1 MGMTRRSIFWK
12 QPLLNVLAKHPV
24 CSLPP
29 APKVICAP
37 CSVIVVAG
45 MNTSPAKTR
54 TPINTKPVAAPFW
67 AAFNPNRFPW
77 NARGEL
83 DLQDIQRV
91 IKPDDIHFA
100 KTRLLC
106 LENTVGGKAVSQA
119 YTEAATGLAR
129 SNGLLCHLDGAR
141 IFNAAEKLN
150 LDLKEI
156 SQPFDSISICLSKGL
171 GAPAGSVLVGDANF
185 IQRAR
190 RWRKMLG
197 GGMRQAGILAAA
209 GLHALTHN
217 VARLAE
223 DHENARVLGAALS
236 NIPGFSLAEPVETN
250 MVFLAIEG
258 ATLPAL
264 TQHLADHGIKIS
276 GARWVLHKDVS
287 SEDLQT
293 LIKACEAFA
302 AARG

>member
-1 MGMTRRSIFWK
+1 MRTSS
-12 QPLLNVLAKHPV
+12 NVPV
-24 CSLPP
+24 DGEKCS
-29 APKVICAP
+29 
-37 CSVIVVAG
+37 
-45 MNTSPAKTR
+45 
-54 TPINTKPVAAPFW
+54 
-67 AAFNPNRFPW
+67 
-77 NARGEL
+77 
-83 DLQDIQRV
+83 
-91 IKPDDIHFA
+91 
-100 KTRLLC
+100 
-106 LENTVGGKAVSQA
+106 
-119 YTEAATGLAR
+119 
-129 SNGLLCHLDGAR
+129 
-141 IFNAAEKLN
+141 
-150 LDLKEI
+150 
-156 SQPFDSISICLSKGL
+156 
-171 GAPAGSVLVGDANF
+171 
-185 IQRAR
+185 
-190 RWRKMLG
+190 
-197 GGMRQAGILAAA
+197 AAA
-209 GLHALTHN
+209 CAKRASSPRRACYALTHN